1 MSFLLSKLT
10 PSILQVKNVI
20 SEIATRGIRQRPEI
34 ANYGFKYKKYF
45 KGGLLPRIQKNEFE
59 EELPM
64 PLPKH
69 AFKDNWS
76 EKNATFGQN
85 DYIDI
90 LGNGNIKPVNLI
102 QGPSWLVGFRG
113 NELQRLL
120 RYRRMEGGKLLA
132 TDPLKHHNIN
142 KRIKFLYK
150 KYNYKFGGKKK

>member
-10 PSILQVKNVI
+10 SNILQVKHII
-20 SEIATRGIRQRPEI
+20 SEIATRGIRQKPVI
-34 ANYGFKYKKYF
+34 ANHGLKHTKYF

-69 AFKDNWS
+69 ASKDSWS
-76 EKNATFGQN
+76 EKYATFGQN

-90 LGNGNIKPVNLI
+90 LGNGNIKPVDLI

-120 RYRRMEGGKLLA
+120 RYRRMEGGKLLGA
-132 TDPLKHHNIN
+132 DPLKHHFLN

-150 KYNYKFGGKKK
+150 KFNYKFGGKKK